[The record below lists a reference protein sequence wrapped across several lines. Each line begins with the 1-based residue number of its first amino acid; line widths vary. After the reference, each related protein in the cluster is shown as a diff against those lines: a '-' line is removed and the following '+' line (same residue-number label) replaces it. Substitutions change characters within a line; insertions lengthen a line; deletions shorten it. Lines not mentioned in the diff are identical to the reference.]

1 MSEGERAEGNDRP
14 TVAILPFDGE
24 TADIAEAVRAAG
36 GVVEAGIGAAA
47 DADFAMALGSDALA
61 DLATA
66 DVSTP
71 VFPVAAD
78 GIRPAAIERV
88 LVGRYTVEKRPLVAV
103 ETTDESVHA
112 LFDVAL
118 STAAA
123 ATISE
128 FSLDSPAHDSPIARF
143 RADGVAV
150 TTPAGSRGY
159 AHAAGG
165 PVVVHGS
172 DVLTVVPISPFATDP
187 DHWVLPLSRLSL
199 TVERD
204 DADVELLVDGRV
216 VGTVEPGSPVGLARA
231 GTLPVVSPLESDPE

>member
-1 MSEGERAEGNDRP
+1 MSEGETADGDDQP
-14 TVAILPFDGE
+14 SVAVVAPHAE
-24 TADIAEAVRAAG
+24 TAAVAGAIGAAG
-36 GVVEAGIGAAA
+36 GVVENGIDAAA
-47 DADFAMALGSDALA
+47 GADLAVALGTAGLA

-66 DVSTP
+66 ETSTP
-71 VFPVAAD
+71 VFPVGAD
-78 GIRPAAIERV
+78 GLAPEDIGRV
-88 LVGRYTVEKRPLVAV
+88 FDGQYTVEERPLVAV
-103 ETTDESVHA
+103 ETVGGSAHA

-128 FSLDSPAHDSPIARF
+128 FSLDRPGRDAPIARF

-165 PVVVHGS
+165 PVVGHGS

-187 DHWVLPLSRLSL
+187 DHWVLPLSKLSL

-204 DADVELLVDGRV
+204 DADVELLADGRV
-216 VGTVEPGSPVGLARA
+216 VQTVEPGSAVRLARA
-231 GTLPVVSPLESDPE
+231 GTLPVVSLPESGRK

>member
-1 MSEGERAEGNDRP
+1 MSEGERADGNDRP
-14 TVAILPFDGE
+14 TVAILTSDGE
-24 TADIAEAVRAAG
+24 TADITEAIRAAG
-36 GVVEAGIGAAA
+36 GFVEAGIGAAA
-47 DADFAMALGSDALA
+47 DADFVMALGNDALT

-71 VFPVAAD
+71 VFPAFAGERSQEDIARVFD
-78 GIRPAAIERV
+78 GE
-88 LVGRYTVEKRPLVAV
+88 YTVMERPVVAV
-103 ETTDESVHA
+103 ETADESVHA
-112 LFDVAL
+112 LFDVTL

-165 PVVVHGS
+165 PVVVPGS

-187 DHWVLPLSRLSL
+187 DHWVLPLSELSL
-199 TVERD
+199 AVERD

-216 VGTVEPGSPVGLARA
+216 VRTVEPGSAVGLARA
-231 GTLPVVSPLESDPE
+231 GTLPVASPLESDRE

>member
-1 MSEGERAEGNDRP
+1 MSEGERADGNDRP

-24 TADIAEAVRAAG
+24 TADIAERVRAAG
-36 GVVEAGIGAAA
+36 GVVEAGIGAAVA
-47 DADFAMALGSDALA
+47 ADFAMALGSDALA

-66 DVSTP
+66 GVSTP

-78 GIRPAAIERV
+78 GVRPDIERV
-88 LVGRYTVEKRPLVAV
+88 LAGRYTVEKRPLVAV

-112 LFDVAL
+112 LFDVTL

-216 VGTVEPGSPVGLARA
+216 IGTVEPGTAVGLARA

>member
-1 MSEGERAEGNDRP
+1 MSEGETADGNDRRS
-14 TVAILPFDGE
+14 VAVLAPHAE
-24 TADIAEAVRAAG
+24 TAAVAETIRAAG
-36 GVVEAGIGAAA
+36 GLVETEIDSAAGADLAVV
-47 DADFAMALGSDALA
+47 LGTDGLA

-66 DVSTP
+66 EASTP

-78 GIRPAAIERV
+78 GLVPGDIERV
-88 LVGRYTVEKRPLVAV
+88 LDGQYTVEERPLVAV
-103 ETTDESVHA
+103 ETAGESVHA

-128 FSLDSPAHDSPIARF
+128 FSLDRPGRDAPIAQF

-150 TTPAGSRGY
+150 TTPAGSQGY

-165 PVVVHGS
+165 PVVAPGS
-172 DVLTVVPISPFATDP
+172 NVLTVVPMSPFATDP
-187 DHWVLPLSRLSL
+187 DHWVLPLSELSL

-204 DADVELLVDGRV
+204 NADVELLADGRV
-216 VGTVEPGSPVGLARA
+216 VRTVEPGSAVRLTRA
-231 GTLPVVSPLESDPE
+231 GTLPVVSLPESDRE